1 MIKQTQ
7 AYRIEFQHFKE
18 DGSELWIK
26 MIENEDSV
34 SVTFHLNQIRVDNPS
49 KTYRLV
55 LVEIKE
61 TVLES

>member
-1 MIKQTQ
+1 MKQTQ

-26 MIENEDSV
+26 MIANEDPSV
-34 SVTFHLNQIRVDNPS
+34 STIHLNQLRVDNPS